1 MAPNGICAAT
11 SFLERTVLPKFDAMF
26 FSVWMMF
33 SRVCRCAGIKSILTK
48 QTSESTAHGETI
60 LVADDETAMRQIE
73 TEAWLLPSDRH
84 GTEASFVPHHPSVN
98 FGSICQRNGFDHWT
112 DSLQGQE
119 SVSSASFAGPVI
131 VPAIE
136 RMP

>member
-1 MAPNGICAAT
+1 
-11 SFLERTVLPKFDAMF
+11 
-26 FSVWMMF
+26 
-33 SRVCRCAGIKSILTK
+33 
-48 QTSESTAHGETI
+48 
-60 LVADDETAMRQIE
+60 VADDETAMRQIE

-136 RMP
+136 RMPKRSGTGLTLIGPSPPAPATMSLPRKLSGLAEWSKSTKKRSQAPSPTVEMLPPALAL